1 MIKLVVT
8 DIDGTLLPEGT
19 DHLNPELFEVIRA
32 LKENGI
38 QFAVGSGRQYMS
50 MRYLFQPVLDDVIFI
65 AENGSNVM
73 YQGKRSL
80 EQLYGSG
87 AGKSSGTVPADLR
100 WLYDGALRTGVH
112 VCGTEK

>member
-38 QFAVGSGRQYMS
+38 QFAVGS
-50 MRYLFQPVLDDVIFI
+50 
-65 AENGSNVM
+65 
-73 YQGKRSL
+73 
-80 EQLYGSG
+80 
-87 AGKSSGTVPADLR
+87 
-100 WLYDGALRTGVH
+100 
-112 VCGTEK
+112 

>member
-65 AENGSNVM
+65 AENG
-73 YQGKRSL
+73 
-80 EQLYGSG
+80 
-87 AGKSSGTVPADLR
+87 TVPADLR